1 MRLLTEMTYSMPTLT
16 NDMMRSIIMDHYSN
30 PQNKHQPPQEG
41 YEKVHMHSDNC
52 IDDLDIFL
60 LVKNGTIVD
69 ACFDGTA
76 CTISTSSTDIM
87 CDLLKDKDINEG
99 RKIIDALQH
108 MIHEEPFDEELLDE
122 AIVFINTSK
131 QAARIRCATIGWNA
145 AEEIL
150 KDK

>member
-1 MRLLTEMTYSMPTLT
+1 MRLLTEVTYSMPTLT

-99 RKIIDALQH
+99 RKIIDAFQH

-150 KDK
+150 KGK

>member
-1 MRLLTEMTYSMPTLT
+1 
-16 NDMMRSIIMDHYSN
+16 
-30 PQNKHQPPQEG
+30 
-41 YEKVHMHSDNC
+41 MHSDNC

-60 LVKNGTIVD
+60 LVENDKIVD
-69 ACFDGTA
+69 ACFDGVA

-87 CDLLKDKDINEG
+87 CDLLRDKNIEEG
-99 RKIIDALQH
+99 RKIIEAFHH
-108 MIHEEPFDEELLDE
+108 MIHEEEFDESLLEE

-145 AEEIL
+145 ADEIL